1 MPFRAPIALRRP
13 QALAAL
19 SLIASAA
26 IATATTDETAMPDTD
41 AILAERVEIWRGL
54 GMSEDLL
61 TQIGAGAAVFRET
74 CAVCHG
80 DLGEGGAGYATP
92 IIETRALDKFRTGH
106 RLFLYN
112 RDMMPFNEP
121 GSLSPD
127 TVWQVTAFLMAMN
140 GWLDGLDAPLGAENA
155 RDVEI
160 AP

>member
-19 SLIASAA
+19 TLIVSAA
-26 IATATTDETAMPDTD
+26 IATATAGDATPDAD
-41 AILAERVEIWRGL
+41 ALLAERVEIWRGL

-61 TQIGAGAAVFRET
+61 TQIGEGAAVFRET
-74 CAVCHG
+74 CAECHG
-80 DLGEGGAGYATP
+80 AQGEGGGGYATP
-92 IIETRALDKFRTGH
+92 IIQTRALDKFRTGQ

-121 GSLSPD
+121 GSLSPEN
-127 TVWQVTAFLMAMN
+127 VWRVTAFLMAMN
-140 GWLDGLDAPLGAENA
+140 GWLDGLDAPLGPDNA
-155 RDVEI
+155 RDMAI